1 VQKRVDNS
9 LATDAMAKVVG
20 EFAFGINPKARFV
33 EEFLESEKIHG
44 TIHIAF
50 GDNRSFPS
58 GRNNSANHMDFLM
71 SKPTVKA
78 YTKEDVTMDVLT
90 DGVFR
95 V

>member
-1 VQKRVDNS
+1 
-9 LATDAMAKVVG
+9 
-20 EFAFGINPKARFV
+20 
-33 EEFLESEKIHG
+33 
-44 TIHIAF
+44 
-50 GDNRSFPS
+50 
-58 GRNNSANHMDFLM
+58 MDFLM